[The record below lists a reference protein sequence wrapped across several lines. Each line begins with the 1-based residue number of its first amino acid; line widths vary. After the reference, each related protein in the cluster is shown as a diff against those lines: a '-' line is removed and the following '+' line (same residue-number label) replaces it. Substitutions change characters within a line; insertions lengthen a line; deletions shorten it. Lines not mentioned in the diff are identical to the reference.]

1 MNDFVSDE
9 EEKYYELGEDTIALF
24 KSILEEKSIPFK
36 INTAFIGSVKL
47 KKLIE
52 IKKISDIHSF
62 LLGGKEMMVT
72 VNEDLL
78 SKMDDEAISIQ
89 FEEAINEIEVNLGTG
104 KIKLTKAKFT
114 VSPSL
119 IKKHGIDKI
128 LRAHNLQD
136 EVLSQ
141 KKDMDKD
148 MAQA

>member
-9 EEKYYELGEDTIALF
+9 EEKFYELTEDAIALF

-36 INTAFIGSVKL
+36 INTAFVGSVKL

-52 IKKISDIHSF
+52 IKKISDVHSF
-62 LLGGKEMMVT
+62 LLNGKEMMVT
-72 VNEDLL
+72 INEDLL
-78 SKMDDEAISIQ
+78 SKMDEEAISIQ

-119 IKKHGIDKI
+119 IQKHGIDKI
-128 LRAHNLQD
+128 LRAHNLQA

-148 MAQA
+148 LEQA